1 MRVLHTVYPPT
12 DRGNPFAS
20 LLIDG
25 LPDDIESSYFS
36 WLAAFTRRWDVV
48 HFQWPEKFFSAS
60 NRVSA
65 YAKRLR
71 FRAWTAV
78 LRRRGSALVL
88 TIHNLASHESQGTDA
103 DRELERLNRFVD
115 RFVILNPAVELP
127 TLAAPAAVIPHG
139 HYGSLVPRGE
149 LPEADPMR
157 LLYFG
162 FIREYKNVPQL
173 VSNFA
178 ASSLPRR
185 GYQLRIV
192 GKPHDAAIAKT
203 VESSIAA
210 VPDGKVSSELAALRD
225 IDLFAEISRAAV
237 VVLPY
242 ADLYNSGAL
251 VMALTLSRPV
261 IVPRTLAT
269 EHYHRQFGPKWVY
282 LFDLPLSPERLA
294 AAVLEAAAVAGRE
307 GLDLSSLD
315 WEVIAAQYADTYREA
330 ADAAAAR

>member
-36 WLAAFTRRWDVV
+36 WRAAFTRRWDVV

-60 NRVSA
+60 NRISA
-65 YAKRLR
+65 FVKRLR

-78 LRRRGSALVL
+78 LRRRGTALVL
-88 TIHNLASHESQGTDA
+88 TIHNLASHERQGTAA
-103 DRELERLNRFVD
+103 DRELERLNGFVD

-127 TLAAPAAVIPHG
+127 ALAAPAVVIPHG
-139 HYGSLVPRGE
+139 HYGSLVSRGE
-149 LPEADPMR
+149 LPGADPMR

-173 VSNFA
+173 VSSFA
-178 ASSLPRR
+178 LSSLPGR
-185 GYQLRIV
+185 GYQLRVV
-192 GKPHDAAIAKT
+192 GKPHDAAIAAA

-210 VPDGKVSSELAALRD
+210 VPDGRASGELAALRD
-225 IDLFAEISRAAV
+225 SDLFAEISRAAV

-242 ADLYNSGAL
+242 ANLYNSGAL
-251 VMALTLSRPV
+251 VMALTLGRPV
-261 IVPRTLAT
+261 IVPRTPAT
-269 EHYHRQFGPKWVY
+269 EHYQRQFGADWVY
-282 LFDLPLSPERLA
+282 LFDLPLLPERLA
-294 AAVLEAAAVAGRE
+294 AAVFEATAVAERT

-315 WEVIAAQYADTYREA
+315 WAAIAAQYADTYREA
-330 ADAAAAR
+330 VDAAASR